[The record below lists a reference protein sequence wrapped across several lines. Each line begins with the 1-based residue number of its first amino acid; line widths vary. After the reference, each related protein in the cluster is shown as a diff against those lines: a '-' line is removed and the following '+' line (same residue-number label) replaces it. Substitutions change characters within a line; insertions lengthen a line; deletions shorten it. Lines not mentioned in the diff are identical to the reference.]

1 MCKLRREQI
10 PYRDSRSEDSYD
22 NLSTSQAFLTVDGG
36 HLDHDSLDLD
46 ILSMS
51 FNPSTNN
58 DDINNTAFY

>member
-1 MCKLRREQI
+1 MEQRRV
-10 PYRDSRSEDSYD
+10 DSHEMEDSYD